1 MSELRQPSKDLQTHR
16 CEESVRYGFQ
26 CKLNAH
32 WSVAGGVRGVTLMCT
47 RHKKRAEG
55 RGRMVE
61 KLNGK

>member
-1 MSELRQPSKDLQTHR
+1 MVDLTADAKHSR

-26 CKLNAH
+26 CKHTAK
-32 WSVAGGVRGVTLMCT
+32 WKAAGGVKGWTLMCT

-61 KLNGK
+61 SL